1 MVNKKELEVE
11 IDTLSNEVD
20 KMNYIF
26 VIGLTLVE
34 SIRKITFNKLLD
46 KTKSASTIVLASI
59 NKEIEEN

>member
-1 MVNKKELEVE
+1 
-11 IDTLSNEVD
+11 
-20 KMNYIF
+20 MNYIF